1 MFALLISLL
10 NFLLP
15 TGQGIGPNKASLP
28 PPPSGFMPHQRD
40 VTAFAYSWLC
50 MPTAMRLQTAG
61 IDCLTPVKPE
71 VRVHSE
77 TCSNQRLPG
86 PFPASG
92 VPANLGHC
100 LARHL
105 CSVNLPMVLGSR
117 YMSPSLCLSVTMSK
131 YPFCKGHRS

>member
-40 VTAFAYSWLC
+40 VTAFTYSWLC

-61 IDCLTPVKPE
+61 IDCPTPVKPE
-71 VRVHSE
+71 VRLHSE
-77 TCSNQRLPG
+77 TCSNRRLPG

-100 LARHL
+100 LATDT
-105 CSVNLPMVLGSR
+105 SAV
-117 YMSPSLCLSVTMSK
+117 
-131 YPFCKGHRS
+131 